1 MIEAIIYCGAGFLI
15 AALIG
20 VAVAP
25 LIHNRA
31 VRLTLR
37 RLENSIPQSMA
48 EIQADKDLLRA
59 EFALSTHQLETGLG
73 KLKEQNTIQLAEL
86 GRKSDVINRLK
97 IEREA
102 QKVEAVALQTELD
115 TLRDRLRVTSKEIK
129 AAEGR
134 DHSDDLVSLVP
145 KDWPAAEEARVAREG
160 SDFSAESQVTIPATP
175 VSPHNFANQF
185 VRKGPSIGGR
195 ISRSLGYFSIAVLI
209 GAGATFAWQSYRDDA
224 EEMVRAWIPSLGW
237 LLSVSTTKRPS
248 DVATKRA
255 DPTTTQDNSAALTQ
269 EELAQQLENDLERDV
284 AGVQHNEEQI
294 AAKQE
299 QTVQDIATRQVEQNT
314 KQEMPSPS
322 TQDQSMPAG
331 LETTPT
337 TIAGWTLREVTNG
350 TAVLQGAYRH
360 LEGEA
365 RGHGAGAWESD
376 FYCSLGQRLGSR
388 DWRGLLCECPAGPR
402 RWKLQTVSRKLVVS
416 ATVAAVRQAH

>member
-59 EFALSTHQLETGLG
+59 EFALSTHQL
-73 KLKEQNTIQLAEL
+73 EQNTIQLAEL

-145 KDWPAAEEARVAREG
+145 KDWPAAEEARLAQEG
-160 SDFSAESQVTIPATP
+160 SDFSSALQVTIPATP

-224 EEMVRAWIPSLGW
+224 EEMVRAWIPSLSW
-237 LLSVSTTKRPS
+237 SLSVSTTKRPS

-350 TAVLQGAYRH
+350 TAVLQGPIGILRVT
-360 LEGEA
+360 
-365 RGHGAGAWESD
+365 RGDTVPGLGKVTSIVRWGNGWVVATGAG
-376 FYCSLGQRLGSR
+376 YCASAPPDHVDGICKPY
-388 DWRGLLCECPAGPR
+388 RGN
-402 RWKLQTVSRKLVVS
+402 
-416 ATVAAVRQAH
+416 

>member
-1 MIEAIIYCGAGFLI
+1 MIEAIIYCGAGFLF

-37 RLENSIPQSMA
+37 RLQNSIPQSMA

-59 EFALSTHQLETGLG
+59 EFALSTHRLETGVG

-160 SDFSAESQVTIPATP
+160 SDFSAELQVPIPATP

-195 ISRSLGYFSIAVLI
+195 ISRSLAYFSIAVLI

-224 EEMVRAWIPSLGW
+224 EEMVRARIPSLSW

-284 AGVQHNEEQI
+284 AGVQHSEAQVG
-294 AAKQE
+294 AMQE
-299 QTVQDIATRQVEQNT
+299 QTPQVEQNT

-350 TAVLQGAYRH
+350 TAVLQGPIGILRVT
-360 LEGEA
+360 
-365 RGHGAGAWESD
+365 RGDAVPGLGKGTSIVRWGDGWVVATGAG
-376 FYCSLGQRLGSR
+376 YCASAPPDHVDGNCKPY
-388 DWRGLLCECPAGPR
+388 RGN
-402 RWKLQTVSRKLVVS
+402 
-416 ATVAAVRQAH
+416 

>member
-1 MIEAIIYCGAGFLI
+1 MIEAIIYCGAGFLF

-31 VRLTLR
+31 VRMNLR
-37 RLENSIPQSMA
+37 RLQNSIPQSMA
-48 EIQADKDLLRA
+48 EIKADKDLLRA
-59 EFALSTHQLETGLG
+59 EFALSTHRLETGVG

-145 KDWPAAEEARVAREG
+145 KYWPAAEEARVAREG
-160 SDFSAESQVTIPATP
+160 SDFSAELQVPIPATP

-195 ISRSLGYFSIAVLI
+195 ISRSLAYFSIAVLI

-224 EEMVRAWIPSLGW
+224 EEMVRARIPSLSW

-284 AGVQHNEEQI
+284 AGVQHSEAQVG
-294 AAKQE
+294 AMQE
-299 QTVQDIATRQVEQNT
+299 QTRQVEQNT

-337 TIAGWTLREVTNG
+337 TIASWTLREVTNG
-350 TAVLQGAYRH
+350 TAVLQGPIGILRVMRGDTVPGLGKVTSIVRWGNGWVVATSAGYCASAPPDQVGGICKPYR
-360 LEGEA
+360 GN
-365 RGHGAGAWESD
+365 
-376 FYCSLGQRLGSR
+376 
-388 DWRGLLCECPAGPR
+388 
-402 RWKLQTVSRKLVVS
+402 
-416 ATVAAVRQAH
+416 